1 LEGLAREAK
10 EIQRRRQILQNEEAR
25 LKKKVD
31 EEAERTSFL

>member
-10 EIQRRRQILQNEEAR
+10 EIQRRRQTLQNEEAR
-25 LKKKVD
+25 LKKKID